1 MEWIEKIKSLKNT
14 EKLDKKLI
22 NELIEDIVIDNNSN
36 IKIIFKCE
44 YKYFESLDFIN
55 KE

>member
-1 MEWIEKIKSLKNT
+1 MEWIEKIKSLKNI

-36 IKIIFKCE
+36 IKLYLNALNFK
-44 YKYFESLDFIN
+44 
-55 KE
+55 